1 MVARHAVVVDDD
13 ADGREAL
20 AQLLEAQG
28 YTVRQAENG
37 RVALDMIA
45 ERLPCLL
52 LLDLEMPLMSGWEV
66 LAWIRHDPALG
77 EMVIVVVSAA
87 ASPPPDVTLVRKPF
101 QVDHL
106 LDTIRVSHERRAKSP
121 VLR

>member
-66 LAWIRHDPALG
+66 LAWIRLDPALG

-106 LDTIRVSHERRAKSP
+106 LDTIRASHERRAKSP

>member
-1 MVARHAVVVDDD
+1 MLARHALVVDDD

-37 RVALDMIA
+37 RVALDLIA

-66 LAWIRHDPALG
+66 LAWIRLDPALG

-87 ASPPPDVTLVRKPF
+87 ASPPPDVALVRKPC

-106 LDTIRVSHERRAKSP
+106 LDTIRASHERRAKRVVS
-121 VLR
+121 